1 MAGPS
6 VDRKGHTPPASDLY
20 QIDHFL
26 SEKEQQVR
34 DRVRTFVQQRV
45 LPIAGKH
52 FAAQSLPQALVP
64 ELADLRVLGDA
75 DQGLWMCG
83 TGCCVTWTG
92 LPGTGRR
99 R

>member
-1 MAGPS
+1 MRRRQKSKETTMADPS

-52 FAAQSLPQALVP
+52 FAAQTLPQALVP
-64 ELADLRVLGDA
+64 ELADLRVLGM
-75 DQGLWMCG
+75 QIKGY
-83 TGCCVTWTG
+83 GCA
-92 LPGTGRR
+92 GRGAV
-99 R
+99 